1 MVYQSVLET
10 IGKTPLI
17 ELSRITQAVPAQV
30 FAKVEAFN
38 PGQSA
43 KDRVAKYM
51 VEKAE
56 RLGLLKPGATLV
68 EATSGNTGMGLAM
81 VARAKGYKCVLT
93 VSSKSS
99 QEKINLLRAMGAKVV
114 VCPKDAKPE
123 DPRSYYSRA
132 VQLSKDIEG
141 AYYINQNFN
150 LDNSEA
156 HYNTTGPEIWEQTK
170 GKITH
175 LVVCAGTGGTIS
187 GTAKYLKEQN
197 PNVKIIAVDAVGSV
211 LKKYYQTGIFDENE
225 IQSYRV
231 EGLGKTIIPANVNFD
246 IIDHFEKVNDK
257 DSAFTARALVQQEA
271 LFLGYSSGSA
281 IQAVL
286 QLNERE
292 VFTKDD
298 VVVAIC
304 PDHGSRYLGKI
315 YNDEWMHQQGFF
327 DEQSEDEKAK
337 PNAPN
342 ALPQRMEV

>member
-1 MVYQSVLET
+1 MVYTSVLDT

-17 ELSRITQAVPAQV
+17 ELQRVTAHLPATV
-30 FAKVEAFN
+30 FAKVEAYN

-43 KDRVAKYM
+43 KDRIAKYM

-56 RLGLLKPGATLV
+56 RQGLLQPGATLV
-68 EATSGNTGMGLAM
+68 EATSGNTGFGLAM

-123 DPRSYYSRA
+123 DPRSYYSQAIR
-132 VQLSKDIEG
+132 LSKEIPD

-150 LDNSEA
+150 LDNSEG
-156 HYNTTGPEIWEQTK
+156 HYMTTGPEIWAQTR

-175 LVVCAGTGGTIS
+175 LVVCVGTGGTIS
-187 GTAKYLKEQN
+187 GTARFLKEKN
-197 PNVKIIAVDAVGSV
+197 PDIKIIGVDAYGSV
-211 LKKYYQTGIFDENE
+211 LKKYNDEGVFDENE

-246 IIDHFEKVNDK
+246 LIDHFEKVNDK
-257 DSAFTARALVQQEA
+257 DSAFAARALAQQEA

-286 QLNERE
+286 QLGEQ
-292 VFTKDD
+292 FTAKDT
-298 VVVAIC
+298 VVAIC

-315 YNDEWMHQQGFF
+315 YNDEWMREQGFMDDNYEENF
-327 DEQSEDEKAK
+327 SK
-337 PNAPN
+337 PRATE
-342 ALPQRMEV
+342 ALPLAK